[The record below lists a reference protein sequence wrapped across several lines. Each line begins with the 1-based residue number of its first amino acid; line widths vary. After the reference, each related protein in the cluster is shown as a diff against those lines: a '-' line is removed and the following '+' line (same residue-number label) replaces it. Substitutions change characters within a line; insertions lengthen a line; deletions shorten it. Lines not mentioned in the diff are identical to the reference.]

1 MGLKITFVAEEEDLY
16 LLASVV
22 FDLFD
27 PIFQVLETFFSYWGD
42 VYLVIS

>member
-1 MGLKITFVAEEEDLY
+1 MGLKIAFIAKEEDLY
-16 LLASVV
+16 LLTSIV

-27 PIFQVLETFFSYWGD
+27 PIFQVLETFFSVWWD